1 MLTAWFDLYDTDA
14 ARALGITPPPVAADR
29 IPARRRLRA
38 ALANTTALEHPQWDI
53 S

>member
-1 MLTAWFDLYDTDA
+1 MLTAWFDLSSTDA
-14 ARALGITPPPVAADR
+14 ARALGITPAAYRMRVAR
-29 IPARRRLRA
+29 ARRRLRA